1 MTSRGTASTS
11 RSAARKIAGPRLSG
25 IDAAR
30 GLALLGMMATHVFPT
45 FESDAQLTPTWVGL
59 VFSGRAS
66 ALFAV
71 LAGIGLALSTGKQQP
86 LHGPQL
92 WAARRGIA
100 LRALVI
106 GAVGLSLGGLEVNI
120 AIILVHYALLFLC
133 VLPFLGLDVKHL
145 LVLAAGWVL
154 VSPAVAFL
162 LRPWLL
168 TAEPPLQLGHNPMWE
183 DLSTPSVLLG
193 DLFLTGY
200 YPVLQWI
207 TYLLIGLA
215 IGRMAL
221 TSAAVP
227 VLLLAVGSAVA
238 VLAKWLSI
246 VMMEDWGGRAAL
258 QASLLNPSYPLESLL
273 QVNLAGVDQTGSAW
287 WLASSAPHSGT
298 TLDLL
303 HTSGVAAAVVGVF
316 LLLGRL
322 VQAARA
328 GRVAP
333 AAGGRRHDPELLHG
347 TPVRDGLAVRPAAAV
362 RMDGRGRLL
371 GAGWRRSSPL
381 AESSRPWRGGGR
393 WSGWRM
399 PPTSSAGT
407 SRPASA
413 RTAPARPASAIPPAA
428 VQAWRDP
435 VRYSRTASRIEARAR
450 LRSPA
455 AS

>member
-1 MTSRGTASTS
+1 M
-11 RSAARKIAGPRLSG
+11 RLAG

-45 FESDAQLTPTWVGL
+45 FESNAQLTPTWVGL

-86 LHGPQL
+86 LDGPRL

-106 GAVGLSLGGLEVNI
+106 GAVGLTVGGLEVNI
-120 AIILVHYALLFLC
+120 AIILVHYAVLFLC

-154 VSPAVAFL
+154 VSPAMAFL

-168 TAEPPLQLGHNPMWE
+168 AAEPPLQLGHNPVWE
-183 DLSTPSVLLG
+183 DLSTPAILLG

-200 YPVLQWI
+200 YPVFQWM
-207 TYLLIGLA
+207 TYLLVGLA

-227 VLLLAVGSAVA
+227 VLLLAVGAAVA
-238 VLAKWLSI
+238 VLAKWFSV
-246 VMMEDWGGRAAL
+246 VMMEDWGGRAQL
-258 QASLLNPSYPLESLL
+258 QASLLDPSYPLESLL

-303 HTSGVAAAVVGVF
+303 HTSGVAAAVVGSF
-316 LLLGRL
+316 LILGRL
-322 VQAARA
+322 VQGA
-328 GRVAP
+328 GLDLLLPLRG
-333 AAGGRRHDPELLHG
+333 AGAMTLTFYTAHLCAMASLSGQPLPSGWTVEG
-347 TPVRDGLAVRPAAAV
+347 VYWAQAAAI
-362 RMDGRGRLL
+362 
-371 GAGWRRSSPL
+371 L
-381 AESSRPWRGGGR
+381 AIGGMFAALAWRGPLEWVAHAANQLGR
-393 WSGWRM
+393 YQ
-399 PPTSSAGT
+399 
-407 SRPASA
+407 
-413 RTAPARPASAIPPAA
+413 PAR
-428 VQAWRDP
+428 
-435 VRYSRTASRIEARAR
+435 VR
-450 LRSPA
+450 
-455 AS
+455 